1 MRGFHRLFS
10 TMCINIDA
18 DVTPAI
24 EPTQS
29 CSWHG
34 EKMISPEAASSA
46 ASSRS
51 FASPSNTRAPV
62 TAPFI
67 APTLFPSGLAA
78 GVKDSVTGHTRHRR
92 SIACII
98 AN

>member
-1 MRGFHRLFS
+1 
-10 TMCINIDA
+10 MCMNIEA

-24 EPTQS
+24 DPTQS

-46 ASSRS
+46 AASRS
-51 FASPSNTRAPV
+51 FASPSNTSAPV

-67 APTLFPSGLAA
+67 APHMFCQRVGGPACRMVLRVMPGTTLMA
-78 GVKDSVTGHTRHRR
+78 
-92 SIACII
+92 
-98 AN
+98 